1 MHQCIFKL
9 LYTIY
14 PLTLRTTQVEA
25 ADCVLITSVVSN
37 HCSGLIY
44 VIITHSPY
52 AGTVKVQRTKVLKK
66 FFSPGVSVGAE
77 IAGWYKGRALRE
89 RGIRKWSWWG
99 CTCTTLPWLQTL
111 GSHASQQAC
120 PRCGQVPTQK
130 LAFHGGLLLTP
141 PVWESVPGRQKC
153 SATHTHPEENLINAI
168 VSSILKEGSWK
179 YSGQPSVKKQDKV

>member
-77 IAGWYKGRALRE
+77 IAGWYKGRALRASGE
-89 RGIRKWSWWG
+89 KGGYGNGAGGAAPAPPSHDCRRWVL
-99 CTCTTLPWLQTL
+99 TLHNKRAPDV
-111 GSHASQQAC
+111 G
-120 PRCGQVPTQK
+120 
-130 LAFHGGLLLTP
+130 
-141 PVWESVPGRQKC
+141 KC
-153 SATHTHPEENLINAI
+153 LHKN
-168 VSSILKEGSWK
+168 
-179 YSGQPSVKKQDKV
+179 